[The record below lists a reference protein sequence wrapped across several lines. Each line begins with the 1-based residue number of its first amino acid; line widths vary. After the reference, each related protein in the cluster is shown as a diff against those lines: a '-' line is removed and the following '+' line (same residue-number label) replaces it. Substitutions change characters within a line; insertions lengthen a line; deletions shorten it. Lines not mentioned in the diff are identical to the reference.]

1 MWAQSDAAEDDDNT
15 DDSLSESDTEGADL
29 SHVSIMTEDE
39 EEDPKNQ
46 IFLKCKISRSDNI
59 DRESKDEGVKK
70 EAGGNIKEMIEP
82 NQGKQIEE
90 NVEPKRVKKI
100 EENVETKQVK
110 KIEEKVES
118 NQVTQVEEKEQQS
131 ELTLDKVQ
139 KLFDR
144 EEEQQKEIKILLDNI
159 KKLEMKG
166 NDQVT

>member
-46 IFLKCKISRSDNI
+46 IFLKCKISKSDNI
-59 DRESKDEGVKK
+59 DRESKEEGVKK
-70 EAGGNIKEMIEP
+70 EAGENTKEIIEL
-82 NQGKQIEE
+82 
-90 NVEPKRVKKI
+90 KRVKKI
-100 EENVETKQVK
+100 EENVELKQVK
-110 KIEEKVES
+110 KIEENVES
-118 NQVTQVEEKEQQS
+118 KQVTQVEEKEQQS
-131 ELTLDKVQ
+131 ELTLEKVQ
-139 KLFDR
+139 KLLDR